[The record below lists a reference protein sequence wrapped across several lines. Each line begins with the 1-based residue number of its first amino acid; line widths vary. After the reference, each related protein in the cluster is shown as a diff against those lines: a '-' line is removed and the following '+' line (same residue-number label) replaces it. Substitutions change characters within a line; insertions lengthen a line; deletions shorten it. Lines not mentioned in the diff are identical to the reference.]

1 MANCYFDTQNS
12 LFEQLKGLEKIILAF
27 DFITEIKNND
37 EKFDKIVK
45 STPENKTQDY
55 YTIPE
60 EIVDSLKL
68 YILYSQEFKQKLL
81 QDKTIEKNLK
91 LTQVAKL
98 KLFNKKTDRK
108 STRLNSSHRNTS
120 RMPSSA

>member
-98 KLFNKKTDRK
+98 KLFNKKTH
-108 STRLNSSHRNTS
+108 SLNNFELELYYYLHR
-120 RMPSSA
+120 